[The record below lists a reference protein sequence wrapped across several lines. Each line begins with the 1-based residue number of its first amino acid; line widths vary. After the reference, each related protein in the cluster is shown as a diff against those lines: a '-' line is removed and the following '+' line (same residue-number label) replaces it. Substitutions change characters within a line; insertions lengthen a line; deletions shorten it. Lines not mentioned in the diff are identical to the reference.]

1 MRKTLL
7 QLSTF
12 RYEMTTAQKTK
23 TASRGFCFLV
33 TFSSVRFPRTK
44 FLLQRLKG
52 KRIILCQSANPSE
65 EYK

>member
-7 QLSTF
+7 QLSTS
-12 RYEMTTAQKTK
+12 RYAMTTTQKK

-33 TFSSVRFPRTK
+33 TFSCVRFPRTK
-44 FLLQRLKG
+44 FRLQWVKG